1 MRKKLFTAFTAALGC
16 TLSLSLLP
24 SRADVAEIRALQDF
38 LLCRTSH
45 ALAQWD
51 YSGDGHIDGF
61 DLAILKRRTAEIPPT
76 EEPST
81 EAAATETSTTEATS
95 TEVTATETS
104 TTEATSTETA
114 TTETSTT
121 EATATETTTAETS
134 TTEVTSTEITTT
146 ETSTTEAAAT
156 EATTTETLPMG
167 EVLEPKGTVHNGFAT
182 YYGGGYE
189 GGCAMLDPV
198 PTTYWITAMNIFDYD
213 NALMA
218 GAYLE
223 VTGELGTINVL
234 VTDLLPEGQ
243 KGDLDLYVD
252 AFPLIAPAEKG
263 KVPVSW
269 KIVPLDTAENAPV
282 SYKYKEGS
290 SAFWCGVQ
298 VRNHRYPLAKL
309 EYLDASGN
317 FVELP
322 RRHYNYFESD
332 SMGAGPFT
340 FRLTDIYGAVIVDE
354 NIPFTLN
361 EIQQGHVQFPK

>member
-1 MRKKLFTAFTAALGC
+1 MRKQLFTAFTAALGC

-81 EAAATETSTTEATS
+81 EVTATETSTTEATS
-95 TEVTATETS
+95 TEVTATET
-104 TTEATSTETA
+104 T

-121 EATATETTTAETS
+121 EATS
-134 TTEVTSTEITTT
+134 
-146 ETSTTEAAAT
+146 T
-156 EATTTETLPMG
+156 EATTTEMLPMG
-167 EVLEPKGTVHNGFAT
+167 EVLEPKGNVHNGFAT

-322 RRHYNYFESD
+322 RRNYNYFESD

>member
-1 MRKKLFTAFTAALGC
+1 
-16 TLSLSLLP
+16 
-24 SRADVAEIRALQDF
+24 
-38 LLCRTSH
+38 
-45 ALAQWD
+45 
-51 YSGDGHIDGF
+51 
-61 DLAILKRRTAEIPPT
+61 
-76 EEPST
+76 
-81 EAAATETSTTEATS
+81 
-95 TEVTATETS
+95 
-104 TTEATSTETA
+104 
-114 TTETSTT
+114 
-121 EATATETTTAETS
+121 
-134 TTEVTSTEITTT
+134 
-146 ETSTTEAAAT
+146 
-156 EATTTETLPMG
+156 MG